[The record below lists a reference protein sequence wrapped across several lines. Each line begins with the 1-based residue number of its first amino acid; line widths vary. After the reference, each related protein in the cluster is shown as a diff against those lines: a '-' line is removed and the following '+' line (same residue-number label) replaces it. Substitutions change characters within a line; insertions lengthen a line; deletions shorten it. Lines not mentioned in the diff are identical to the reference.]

1 MMAYWMECTYG
12 AFGPT
17 NSANFYESFD
27 HDDWLTKLQEETARA
42 GNIEAFMV
50 HYKNKYAGF
59 PTLPIWM
66 VTEFIPLGN
75 LSRGYYGL
83 KHEDKGVIAEK
94 LDLHLM
100 SLADWLRTLT

>member
-1 MMAYWMECTYG
+1 MARLGIQIPLT
-12 AFGPT
+12 FT
-17 NSANFYESFD
+17 SLSITI
-27 HDDWLTKLQEETARA
+27 DWLTKLQEETARA
-42 GNIEAFMV
+42 VNIEAFIV

-66 VTEFIPLGN
+66 VTEFISLGN

-100 SLADWLRTLT
+100 SLADWLLGLP